1 MPDNE
6 DHRVTELLAAASAG
20 DRAAA
25 EELMPLVYE
34 HLRAL
39 ARGRMAREAPGR
51 TMQATALVHE
61 AYLRLFG
68 ENAPNTNWKN
78 RGHFY
83 ATAAEAMRRILVDQ
97 ARSRGRQ
104 KRGGD
109 YRRVPLDEVEL
120 VLDDAS
126 IDLLALDGALEEL
139 KRRDR
144 RTYDVAM
151 LRHFCGLTNEQTAT
165 VLDVS
170 TRTVRQE
177 WSVARLCLREA
188 LARTTGEGSGDG

>member
-177 WSVARLCLREA
+177 WSVARLWLREA